1 MEREWNRAQV
11 RRVCGNGGVELL
23 EGFFESIDRLVG
35 QRHVNYFFNKGE
47 RLTVRID
54 GVYTSRE
61 LERLLEM
68 LRILRLQDRD
78 PSIVASE
85 LQLTTNV
92 VEVRCLPKTETE

>member
-11 RRVCGNGGVELL
+11 RRVYGNGGVELL
-23 EGFFESIDRLVG
+23 EGFFDAVSRLTG
-35 QRHVNYFFNKGE
+35 QRHMNYFFNKGE

-54 GVYTSRE
+54 GVYTGRE

-78 PSIVASE
+78 PSIVATE
-85 LQLTTNV
+85 LQLTTGV
-92 VEVRCLPKTETE
+92 VEVRCLPRKETE